1 MQSATQ
7 CSTVSA
13 LTTNINPNSSL
24 LDQMLIECLKQTH
37 NILLQQKKNQ
47 NQKEKISPRGAPLI
61 LAM

>member
-37 NILLQQKKNQ
+37 NILLQQRKIKIKKKKLPQ
-47 NQKEKISPRGAPLI
+47 GGKSLI